1 MNREQFVKDWKRY
14 FEYYQKRRLES
25 GVPSVFEIYWGA
37 HLSAEALL
45 NGEQPDPSALG
56 WLNAPDLKRHYS
68 SELVYQRIIKD
79 VQACRSCKLC
89 DYRNKPVVGEGAL
102 HTDLMFVGEAP
113 GADEDALGRVFV
125 GSCGVEFFG
134 KLLPKLLDRT
144 RETVYIAS
152 TLCCRPP
159 ENRDP
164 EPDEVT
170 ACRGLLDR
178 QIWMVNP
185 KLIIALGKHAIAW
198 FNKDFVPAK
207 HRLSDAIGK
216 PLWFEHIPVLAAP
229 HPAAYLRD
237 QAKWGPVYQEVAGWA
252 KWILAQGPESNFWRS
267 DAANQPSG

>member
-1 MNREQFVKDWKRY
+1 MDRAQYVKDWKRY

-37 HLSAEALL
+37 HLSAAALL

-56 WLNAPDLKRHYS
+56 WLNAPDLKRYYS
-68 SELVYQRIIKD
+68 SELVYKRIAED
-79 VQACRSCKLC
+79 VRACRACKLC
-89 DYRNKPVVGEGAL
+89 DYRDKPVVGEGSL

-113 GADEDALGRVFV
+113 GVDEDATGRPFV
-125 GSCGVEFFG
+125 GCSGAELFDRQ
-134 KLLPKLLDRT
+134 LPILLDRT
-144 RETVYIAS
+144 RDTVYIANV
-152 TLCCRPP
+152 LACRPP

-170 ACRGLLDR
+170 ACKDLLTR

-185 KLIIALGKHAIAW
+185 KLIIALGKHAVAW
-198 FNKDFVPAK
+198 FNKDFVPSK

-229 HPAAYLRD
+229 HPAACLRD
-237 QAKWGPVYQEVAGWA
+237 PAKWSPVYQEIAGWA
-252 KWILAQGPESNFWRS
+252 KWILAQGPDSSFWRK
-267 DAANQPSG
+267 DGADKPGG